1 MNSSRLIELKDFY
14 SKTLNNYRNIFV
26 YLPLS
31 YDTDLQ
37 KRYPVLYM
45 HDGQHVFF
53 EDQKGESWEVHT
65 TVDNLVSQGKM
76 REIIVVAIAHVEDAR
91 IAEYM
96 HATPDGNNVFDV
108 INQGELYEQFL
119 IQEVKPF
126 IDRALRTLTG
136 KEHTALMGSSAGGLV
151 SYNIGFRQSDT
162 FGMIG
167 ALCPFFVSTDPGT
180 MEEKW
185 LSNVY
190 TEKKNLKIWMDVGDS
205 EGFTVM
211 EKHVRYV
218 TDILVRAGYV
228 LGDDLVYYLA
238 VNSGHSQKD
247 WAARVHAPLIYFFG
261 EIGQPVRVDLHGPG
275 VVGMNGP
282 KVTLNPV
289 VHFDSG
295 FLMTDLNA
303 QYEVVDPDLLEVTTD
318 GKLVPKKEGKTT
330 VQYLNG
336 NLTAALDVTVV
347 PYISETATVKVFV
360 KVPEFTPKTDKLYAG
375 LELPMIR
382 EGLYGGTFE
391 VPRDMS
397 FEFRISRGLGQ
408 HEVDRQGR
416 ELPYRLFTTDDG
428 LVLNYEVENWID
440 IAAVADRGEQDGQQI
455 KYIAD

>member
-14 SKTLNNYRNIFV
+14 SKTLNNYRNIFI
-26 YLPLS
+26 YLPFD
-31 YDTDLQ
+31 YEKNVE

-76 REIIVVAIAHVEDAR
+76 QEIIVVAIAHVEDAR

-96 HATPDGNNVFDV
+96 HANPEGYNIFDV
-108 INQGELYEQFL
+108 INQGELYEEFL
-119 IQEVKPF
+119 IREVKPF
-126 IDRALRTLTG
+126 IDRTLRTLKG

-151 SYNIGFRQSDT
+151 SYNIGFRQPDT

-167 ALCPFFVSTDPGT
+167 ALCPFFVSTDPSNR
-180 MEEKW
+180 EERW
-185 LSNVY
+185 LSRIY

-211 EKHVRYV
+211 EKHVRQV
-218 TDILVRAGYV
+218 TDVLRKAGYV
-228 LGDDLVYYLA
+228 SGDDLMYYLA
-238 VNSGHSQKD
+238 IGSGHSQKD

-261 EIGQPVRVDLHGPG
+261 EIGQPVRVDLHGPAVIG
-275 VVGMNGP
+275 LEGP
-282 KVTLNPV
+282 KLTLNPV
-289 VHFDSG
+289 VHYDSG

-303 QYEVVDPDLLEVTTD
+303 QYAVNDPDLLEVTAD
-318 GKLVPKKEGKTT
+318 GKLLPKKEGKTT
-330 VQYLNG
+330 ITYMNN
-336 NLTAALDVTVV
+336 NLEAALDIAVV
-347 PYISETATVKVFV
+347 PYMSDTATVKVFV
-360 KVPEFTPKTDKLYAG
+360 KVPEFTPKTDQLYAG
-375 LELPMIR
+375 IQLPMIR

-397 FEFRISRGLGQ
+397 FEFRISRGLGK

-416 ELPYRLFTTDDG
+416 ELPYRIFTADDG
-428 LVLNYEVENWID
+428 LILNYEVENWID
-440 IAAVADRGEQDGQQI
+440 VAAAAEGGDQGGKQI
-455 KYIAD
+455 KYLED